1 MDGQFIEM
9 KTGRPKLG
17 LIWAMSEIPA
27 KDLLLASYR
36 VSDALPA
43 PQTGPS

>member
-1 MDGQFIEM
+1 M
-9 KTGRPKLG
+9 KAEADFGSANLG
-17 LIWAMSEIPA
+17 VSEIPA

-43 PQTGPS
+43 SQTGPS